1 MGISDIVTLAS
12 GKKYLILDEIEV
24 DNKMYFLVTGLKE
37 DEQTSN
43 SDFQIFLKKEK
54 TNGKA
59 ALAKIPDNQ
68 FKADLLNLFMMK
80 TVTDDIDTN
89 MEQ

>member
-37 DEQTSN
+37 DEQTIN

-54 TNGKA
+54 PNGKA

>member
-59 ALAKIPDNQ
+59 
-68 FKADLLNLFMMK
+68 DLLNLFMMK